1 MEFIVENSE
10 SLKGSLFFFQLILI
24 YQHSQ
29 TYPSLILKQ
38 YHLTNISSQ
47 CYLGEGPIWI
57 ADLGCFFWVDIE
69 KGNLHRYHLTSEK
82 LEIRHFPHYLAVVLK
97 GQNGKLI
104 LGLDRKLV
112 RYDWET
118 EELEELCEV
127 EANEP
132 LHRFND
138 GKVDPKGRIWIG
150 TLSTHFTEGAGSL
163 YRIGSDLQPEV
174 QLKNLTI
181 SNGMAWTEDQKTFYF
196 IDTPTRKIQEYSF
209 DSKTGE
215 IGFRRIAVEIPE
227 DLGFPDG
234 MCIDREG
241 TLWVAHY
248 GGSGV
253 YRWNPKGGKLLDK
266 IELPVPHV
274 TSCSFGGENLNLML
288 ITTAQENMSE
298 EDLKKYP
305 KSGDV
310 FLVKM
315 EVGGFESDRASL

>member
-1 MEFIVENSE
+1 M
-10 SLKGSLFFFQLILI
+10 
-24 YQHSQ
+24 
-29 TYPSLILKQ
+29 
-38 YHLTNISSQ
+38 ISIPTQ
-47 CYLGEGPIWI
+47 CYLGEGPLWI
-57 ADLGCFFWVDIE
+57 AELGCFFWVDIE
-69 KGNLHRYHLTSEK
+69 KGNLHKYHLESEK
-82 LEIRHFPHYLAVVLK
+82 LEIRHFPHYLAVVLE

-118 EELEELCEV
+118 QEIEELCEV
-127 EANEP
+127 EAGLTLN
-132 LHRFND
+132 RFND
-138 GKVDPKGRIWIG
+138 GKVDPMGRIWIG
-150 TLSTHFTEGAGSL
+150 TLSTLFTEGAGSL
-163 YRIGSDLQPEV
+163 YRIGSDLRPEV

-181 SNGMAWTEDQKTFYF
+181 SNGMAWTADQRTFYF
-196 IDTPTRKIQEYSF
+196 IDTPTRKIQGYSF
-209 DSKTGE
+209 DAESGK

-241 TLWVAHY
+241 MLWVAHY

-253 YRWNPKGGKLLDK
+253 YRWNPKNGELLDK

-274 TSCSFGGENLNLML
+274 TSCCFGGENLDMML

-298 EDLKKYP
+298 NDLKKYP

-315 EVGGFESDRASL
+315 EVRGFESNLARF

>member
-1 MEFIVENSE
+1 LETPV
-10 SLKGSLFFFQLILI
+10 LK
-24 YQHSQ
+24 
-29 TYPSLILKQ
+29 T
-38 YHLTNISSQ
+38 ISSQ
-47 CYLGEGPIWI
+47 CFLGEGPLWI

-69 KGNLHRYHLTSEK
+69 KGNLHRYHLASEK

-112 RYDWET
+112 WYDWET
-118 EELEELCEV
+118 EEIEELCEV
-127 EANEP
+127 EADQT

-138 GKVDPKGRIWIG
+138 GKVDSLGRIWIG
-150 TLSTHFTEGAGSL
+150 TLSTKFTEGAGSL
-163 YRIGSDLQPEV
+163 YRIDSNLKPEA

-181 SNGMAWTEDQKTFYF
+181 SNGMAWSADQQTFYF

-209 DSKTGE
+209 DPETGE
-215 IGFRRIAVEIPE
+215 IEFRRIAVEIQE
-227 DLGFPDG
+227 ELGFPDG

-241 TLWVAHY
+241 MLWVAHY

-253 YRWNPKGGKLLDK
+253 YRWNPQTGKLQDK

-274 TSCSFGGENLNLML
+274 TSCCFGGENLDVML
-288 ITTAQENMSE
+288 ITTAQENMTES
-298 EDLKKYP
+298 DLKKYP
-305 KSGDV
+305 QSGDV

-315 EVGGFESDRASL
+315 EVGGFETNRACF